1 MLLRSQKSDYPKK
14 RIAMSST
21 PKKKTRAKFKDL
33 VAKDSSKVKGGMN
46 KQDLVAEIPKKSGV
60 VKPSS

>member
-1 MLLRSQKSDYPKK
+1 MT
-14 RIAMSST
+14 ST
-21 PKKKTRAKFKDL
+21 PKKKTKAKFKDL
-33 VAKDSSKVKGGMN
+33 EAKDSSKVKGGMN